1 MNKPDQDND
10 LEWQKESETDSLNK
24 SAKPDRSYMDE
35 YNLCKLCHGKRQVCE
50 RTDCPQRL

>member
-10 LEWQKESETDSLNK
+10 LEWQKEAETDSLNK
-24 SAKPDRSYMDE
+24 SAKPDRTYMDE